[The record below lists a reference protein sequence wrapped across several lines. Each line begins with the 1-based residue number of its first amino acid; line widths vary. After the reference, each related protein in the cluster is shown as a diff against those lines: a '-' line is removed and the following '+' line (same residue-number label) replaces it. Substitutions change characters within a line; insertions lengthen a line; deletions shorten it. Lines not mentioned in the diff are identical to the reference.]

1 MAAQLAG
8 LKAAGAQAQ
17 GEVNQ
22 ANANVEQNYQNT
34 ENQAYNAWQ
43 ANLPNEFTQRHNF
56 WGKTLTPSF
65 HGQAFNPA
73 TSPGTEVAPTLEAYT
88 PPTGVTAGA
97 EALKN
102 EVQNPGMVGNPAQ
115 TTQGQALNNFLDL
128 NAGEAEQQA
137 PGAQTT
143 ATQLES
149 GAPAPII
156 NPYTVANAGLPTGQ
170 DYQNAKDP
178 NNQGLSTLLSPGGA
192 AFGVESQDPTFFPT
206 LLSPIGL
213 AFGGEVPGEATMPG
227 DHDANDTVPLNVRP
241 GSVVLPRT
249 VAMAEN
255 APDKAVKFVRAT
267 HLRNVIKGKR

>member
-178 NNQGLSTLLSPGGA
+178 NNQGLSTLFSPSG
-192 AFGVESQDPTFFPT
+192 
-206 LLSPIGL
+206 GL